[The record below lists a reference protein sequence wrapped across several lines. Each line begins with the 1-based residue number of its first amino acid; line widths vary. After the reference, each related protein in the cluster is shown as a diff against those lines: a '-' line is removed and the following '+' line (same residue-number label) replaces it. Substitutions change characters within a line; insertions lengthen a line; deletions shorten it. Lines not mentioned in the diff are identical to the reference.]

1 MINMLLSV
9 QEFSLKMKVKL
20 GSFAPI
26 TIKRTLKKK
35 KKRGERALG

>member
-26 TIKRTLKKK
+26 TIKRTLKKNK
-35 KKRGERALG
+35 KGERAVG